1 VVALTEEEDEE
12 IPPTEDGVALTE
24 GGVALTE
31 GGVALTEGGED
42 EEAQSRV
49 GNAVHP
55 HLLTFVVAE
64 GAAEGAATVVV
75 EGSTGG
81 STEVGEGEAL
91 VLLDHKAGQYH
102 VLKHVTLKF

>member
-31 GGVALTEGGED
+31 GGED

-49 GNAVHP
+49 GNAVHL

-64 GAAEGAATVVV
+64 GVAEGAATVVV

-91 VLLDHKAGQYH
+91 ALPDHKAGQYH
-102 VLKHVTLKF
+102 VLKHVTPKF

>member
-12 IPPTEDGVALTE
+12 IPPTED
-24 GGVALTE
+24 GVALTE

-55 HLLTFVVAE
+55 HLLTFVVVE
-64 GAAEGAATVVV
+64 GAAEGVATVVV
-75 EGSTGG
+75 EG

-91 VLLDHKAGQYH
+91 VLPDHKAGQYH